1 MIYSATPTIGKFMQ
15 SSAFCRLIMGPV
27 GSGKSTG
34 CLMEVIKRAQQQAPG
49 PDGVRRTRF
58 AIVRATLQQIKLTV
72 LKEFYTWVAPVTDFR
87 VSESTIYLKWRDISS
102 EIHLIPLDDERD
114 QQRLLSAQLTGIWV
128 NEFPEIDP
136 GLFPAMAGRVGR
148 YPPSAAGGASWFGII
163 ADGNF
168 PTEGG
173 EWHELLE
180 LNRPPDWDVW
190 KQPGGLSLG
199 AENLA
204 NLLQTPETVSLPVD
218 SELRIAQGR
227 TYYERLARQHSPA
240 WKRRYVDAEYGDDP
254 SGTAVYRETFKLHWH
269 VTDTLE
275 PSPGHA
281 LVVGQDF
288 GRNPWSVICQLD
300 AKGRLLVLEEVPG
313 TDVGLEL
320 HLRQNLRPA
329 LNKDRYLGFPAMLVG
344 DPAGM
349 QRNSSYEETSFDLL
363 RRAGFNAVPGPTN
376 HIDSRLRAV
385 ESFLI
390 GSSNAGPAL
399 LVDKSRCPT
408 IVRGFAGGYRF
419 AHTRHGQAKPTPD
432 KDNGDYSHPHD
443 GLQYVACS
451 VQNGITPLMAV
462 RMGGARSR
470 WATPPEQKVTAA
482 GWT

>member
-1 MIYSATPTIGKFMQ
+1 M
-15 SSAFCRLIMGPV
+15 
-27 GSGKSTG
+27 
-34 CLMEVIKRAQQQAPG
+34 
-49 PDGVRRTRF
+49 
-58 AIVRATLQQIKLTV
+58 
-72 LKEFYTWVAPVTDFR
+72 
-87 VSESTIYLKWRDISS
+87 SESTIYLKWRDIAS

-136 GLFPAMAGRVGR
+136 SLFPAMAGRVGR
-148 YPPSAAGGASWFGII
+148 YPSSAAGGASWFGII

-190 KQPGGLSLG
+190 KQPGGLSEG

-204 NLLQTPETVSLPVD
+204 NLLQTPETLKLSVD
-218 SELRIAQGR
+218 DPARIAQGR
-227 TYYERLARQHSPA
+227 SYYERLSRQHSPA
-240 WKRRYVDAEYGDDP
+240 WRRRYVDAEYGDDP

-269 VTDTLE
+269 VADALE
-275 PSPGHA
+275 PSIGHPFII
-281 LVVGQDF
+281 GQDF

-329 LNKDRYLGFPAMLVG
+329 LNKERYMGTPVMIVG

-363 RRAGFNAVPGPTN
+363 RRAGFNAVPAPTN

-399 LVDKSRCPT
+399 LVDRGRCPT

-419 AHTRHGQAKPTPD
+419 AHTRHGQAKPVPD

-451 VQNGITPLMAV
+451 VQNGITPMMAV
-462 RMGGARSR
+462 RMGGGARR
-470 WATPPEQKVTAA
+470 YGTAPEQRVTAA